1 MVYARV
7 MPFYTKVLLPLL
19 NSGATVLLVSHGNA
33 IRALMKYI
41 ENIPD
46 EKVRDI
52 EMLFGAIVVYEIDKE
67 GHNVSKEVR
76 HVKSEVNA

>member
-1 MVYARV
+1 MVYERV
-7 MPFYTKVLLPLL
+7 MPFYTGVLLPLL
-19 NSGATVLLVSHGNA
+19 NAGTTVLLVSHGNA

-41 ENIPD
+41 ENVPD

-52 EMLFGAIVVYEIDKE
+52 EMLFGAIVIYEIDKE
-67 GHNVSKEVR
+67 GHSVSKEVR